1 MYGHETTTSLLA
13 GIGNKTGYNLEFKEG
28 KFIIQPS
35 LFLGYTFVK
44 TFDYTNAAGV
54 RIDSDPAHTFQ
65 ISPGVKFIGNLKHGW
80 QPYIGVNMVW
90 NVLNNS
96 HVKANSVN
104 LPQMSVKPYIQYGI
118 GLQKTVKDNFVAYG
132 QAMVQNGG
140 RNGISLTAGFRWAIG
155 KGSKPVEKVQKP
167 SNEQKVSNKKII
179 KQKVY
184 NKTTDT
190 KRQN

>member
-1 MYGHETTTSLLA
+1 MTQILLIQVEP
-13 GIGNKTGYNLEFKEG
+13 GI
-28 KFIIQPS
+28 
-35 LFLGYTFVK
+35 
-44 TFDYTNAAGV
+44 
-54 RIDSDPAHTFQ
+54 
-65 ISPGVKFIGNLKHGW
+65 KFIGNLKHGW

-96 HVKANSVN
+96 HVKANSVT

-155 KGSKPVEKVQKP
+155 KNHKPIEKVQNNSSDK
-167 SNEQKVSNKKII
+167 KVNGDNNLPFPPPES
-179 KQKVY
+179 Y
-184 NKTTDT
+184 NPFNIEVKNDY
-190 KRQN
+190 